1 LEEVKE
7 KENPR
12 DNVTARK
19 YRKQIEWRRIKV
31 RQLLA
36 RGYSQSEISRE
47 LNISQPTI
55 SRDISFIYEESIMN
69 PKIYDMKM
77 GQENINILFGIEEGI
92 RSIWKII
99 DDGRIEAKT
108 RMKSIDLLGQYY
120 LLKCAIMDAQSLFA
134 DWTKK
139 KSNYQE
145 NDNTRYPNEGKVKD
159 RKVVG
164 KYPVTQGKV
173 YDVWD

>member
-1 LEEVKE
+1 MEEVKE

-47 LNISQPTI
+47 LNINQPTI

-69 PKIYDMKM
+69 PKIYDTKM

-99 DDGRIEAKT
+99 DDGRIEAKNKNEINRFT
-108 RMKSIDLLGQYY
+108 RTILSAQMCNYGCSVSICGLD
-120 LLKCAIMDAQSLFA
+120 
-134 DWTKK
+134 
-139 KSNYQE
+139 E
-145 NDNTRYPNEGKVKD
+145 EKVKLS
-159 RKVVG
+159 G
-164 KYPVTQGKV
+164 K
-173 YDVWD
+173 